1 MTTGDPVFR
10 SAIAEAAPAGFDSP
24 ELELRD
30 LSGLGV
36 TLVQGDVGEVLKTR
50 WPDLPDQPGAMTD
63 VGGAL
68 LGRLTSREFYL
79 FARLPS
85 AALPSVT
92 ELNESFAR
100 AGRSAH
106 ATDHRHGKAVL
117 KLSGSA
123 ASETLSK
130 ICGLDFDDKAFSN
143 MQIRQTSA
151 AKIKTLIA
159 RCDEHGTRVYFL
171 HVNRPFG
178 QYFWDTVSDA
188 ALEFRK
194 ENTP

>member
-1 MTTGDPVFR
+1 M
-10 SAIAEAAPAGFDSP
+10 
-24 ELELRD
+24 
-30 LSGLGV
+30 
-36 TLVQGDVGEVLKTR
+36 
-50 WPDLPDQPGAMTD
+50 
-63 VGGAL
+63 
-68 LGRLTSREFYL
+68 
-79 FARLPS
+79 
-85 AALPSVT
+85 
-92 ELNESFAR
+92 
-100 AGRSAH
+100 
-106 ATDHRHGKAVL
+106 L

-130 ICGLDFDDKAFSN
+130 ICGLDFDDEAFSN

-151 AKIKTLIA
+151 AKVKTLIA